1 MKSTARTVR
10 DTHQKAFAK
19 IFDSLVGRYSRWQ
32 IWQDFVVM
40 SACSVSCMVDKSHAE
55 KREEMYRQIAGKYQ
69 DDELQAFSHMLA
81 EVVIGMERNPNQD
94 FLGELYMNLELGNS
108 QAGQFFTPY
117 DVCRLMASVTM
128 GVDLKEQIERHGW
141 VAVNDC
147 ACGAGATLL
156 AAANEFRSQG
166 INYQTRVLFVAQ
178 DVDCIV
184 GLMCYLQ
191 LSLIGAAGYVEITN
205 TLTNPTVT
213 VGKGALIPRTGPNV
227 WYTPMYF
234 REEWHFRR
242 VWEQVDMLIRE
253 MEVTPN
259 EQP

>member
-1 MKSTARTVR
+1 MKNAARTVR
-10 DTHQKAFAK
+10 DNHQKAFIK
-19 IFDSLVGRYSRWQ
+19 LFDGLVGRYSRWQ

-40 SACSVSCMVDKSHAE
+40 SACSISCMVDKSHAE
-55 KREEMYRQIAGKYQ
+55 KREEMYRQVAGKYQ

-94 FLGELYMNLELGNS
+94 FLGELYMNLELGNQ

-117 DVCRLMASVTM
+117 DVCRLMARVTM
-128 GVDLKEQIERHGW
+128 VDDLKAQVDRCGW

-147 ACGAGATLL
+147 ASGAGATLL
-156 AAANEFRSQG
+156 AAANECMAQG
-166 INYQTRVLFVAQ
+166 INYQTRILFVAQ
-178 DVDCIV
+178 DVDYIV
-184 GLMCYLQ
+184 GMMCYLQ

-213 VGKGALIPRTGPNV
+213 VDKSALIPRPGPNV

-242 VWEQVDMLIRE
+242 VWAQADMLMQK
-253 MEVTPN
+253 MEVTK
-259 EQP
+259 